1 MSHIADDIVA
11 FYNNVRRHFKLGNL
25 PANTIEQQSPTNQP
39 IAVSET
45 I

>member
-11 FYNNVRRHFKLGNL
+11 FNNNAPLHFKLGNL
-25 PANTIEQQSPTNQP
+25 PATTIEQQSATNQP

-45 I
+45 L